1 MKFFGAIV
9 TMWTIKYFLY
19 AFRLKTHSIK
29 DWNGWILKKN
39 HYDCRIFLT
48 PLSGSTTLGL
58 LLINT
63 KGQNNFPVELTHDFF
78 WVDMKVCLIVIL
90 YRLSVK
96 FLLAPGPKSAILYFH
111 PSILPYRFNRR
122 VFLRALLAWA
132 AWALLVLGL

>member
-1 MKFFGAIV
+1 M
-9 TMWTIKYFLY
+9 
-19 AFRLKTHSIK
+19 AFSEKLNFICLGEKQIEMAVF
-29 DWNGWILKKN
+29 KKN
-39 HYDCRIFLT
+39 QYECRIFMT

-78 WVDMKVCLIVIL
+78 LGRYESVPNRHIVQIK
-90 YRLSVK
+90 RK